1 MDGARHGTAVS
12 SRTRAGPFG
21 LLALQATSHGT
32 NNESTSRG
40 VLCPLLC
47 WARPFSAIS
56 SVRVRCRSHCLFR
69 ICAEQRTRRVPF
81 EGRLWAKARARTPA
95 EGRPPRWKERAQCDG
110 AALSRSAR
118 PGHIHNRAR
127 LLTTT
132 DVRPFI
138 SSSHSSDFSPW
149 GKGSSVSPSNS
160 FSHFPLPGKM
170 PRVPDDT
177 CIGPP
182 LA

>member
-1 MDGARHGTAVS
+1 LDLIPPVAGGVPPPTTCFLRCSAELIGLETRLHDGWSTARHGTAVS

-110 AALSRSAR
+110 A
-118 PGHIHNRAR
+118 P
-127 LLTTT
+127 
-132 DVRPFI
+132 
-138 SSSHSSDFSPW
+138 
-149 GKGSSVSPSNS
+149 
-160 FSHFPLPGKM
+160 
-170 PRVPDDT
+170 
-177 CIGPP
+177 
-182 LA
+182 